1 MPIFPNEQRLYKML
15 FFAIVIALLLLH
27 FRKILGNLHFHIGN
41 GIIIYQ
47 IPVFPIGCQRSR
59 SSHQYQK
66 KIIFAISTFS
76 YASFKQPQQAGDPK
90 ARLTV
95 GRELP

>member
-15 FFAIVIALLLLH
+15 FFAIVIDLLLLH

-47 IPVFPIGCQRSR
+47 IPVFPIGCQRNR

-66 KIIFAISTFS
+66 
-76 YASFKQPQQAGDPK
+76 
-90 ARLTV
+90 R
-95 GRELP
+95 

>member
-1 MPIFPNEQRLYKML
+1 MPIFPNEQSLYKML
-15 FFAIVIALLLLH
+15 FFAIVIDLLLLH

-47 IPVFPIGCQRSR
+47 IPVFCCQRNR

-66 KIIFAISTFS
+66 
-76 YASFKQPQQAGDPK
+76 
-90 ARLTV
+90 R
-95 GRELP
+95 

>member
-1 MPIFPNEQRLYKML
+1 ML
-15 FFAIVIALLLLH
+15 FFAIVIDLLLLH

-47 IPVFPIGCQRSR
+47 IPVFPIGCQRNR

-66 KIIFAISTFS
+66 
-76 YASFKQPQQAGDPK
+76 
-90 ARLTV
+90 R
-95 GRELP
+95 

>member
-1 MPIFPNEQRLYKML
+1 ML
-15 FFAIVIALLLLH
+15 FFAIVIDLLLLH

-41 GIIIYQ
+41 SIIIYQ
-47 IPVFPIGCQRSR
+47 IPVFPIGCQRNR
-59 SSHQYQK
+59 SSISK

-76 YASFKQPQQAGDPK
+76 YASFKQPQQVGDPK

>member
-1 MPIFPNEQRLYKML
+1 ML
-15 FFAIVIALLLLH
+15 FFAIVIDLLLLH

-47 IPVFPIGCQRSR
+47 IPVFCCQRNR
-59 SSHQYQK
+59 SVPSISK

-76 YASFKQPQQAGDPK
+76 YASFKQPQQVGDPK